1 MDGIGRFFVDDAG
14 AENIG
19 LDIFKTASKRF
30 AYCPVTPEMKAEAYS
45 VPIWKVKALPEVNF
59 T

>member
-1 MDGIGRFFVDDAG
+1 MDGIGRFLLMMQVQKISDV
-14 AENIG
+14 
-19 LDIFKTASKRF
+19 DIFKTAAKRF

>member
-14 AENIG
+14 AENIK
-19 LDIFKTASKRF
+19 LDIFKTAAKRF